1 MDMQKYTD
9 MFYDN
14 QRGRE
19 WFSVLLRPDI
29 WSRWVRDIGRLS
41 EAPPKRILIEAIW
54 HLGFAR
60 NNLEGCTERLH
71 GTRVCERDSGVPME
85 ILELDKFL
93 EHVVRPL
100 LWSADEA
107 AFHDKKY
114 TLKALDKI

>member
-1 MDMQKYTD
+1 MDTQKYTD

-29 WSRWVRDIGRLS
+29 WSQWVQYIGRLS
-41 EAPPKRILIEAIW
+41 NAPPKRILIEAIW
-54 HLGFAR
+54 HMGFAC
-60 NNLEGCTERLH
+60 NHLESCAERLH
-71 GTRVCERDSGVPME
+71 GSRMCERDSGVPYE
-85 ILELDKFL
+85 ISELDNFL

-107 AFHDKKY
+107 TFYDKKY